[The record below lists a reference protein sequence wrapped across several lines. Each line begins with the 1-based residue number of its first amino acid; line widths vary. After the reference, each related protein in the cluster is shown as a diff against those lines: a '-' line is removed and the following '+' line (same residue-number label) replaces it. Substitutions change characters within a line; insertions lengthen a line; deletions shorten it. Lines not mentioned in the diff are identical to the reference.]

1 MVQMALPNGQ
11 VLDFGDASDEQIQS
25 VISSLAESNPDL
37 FSEPSVPQDQ
47 PPDPSQDQPPDPSTS
62 SYEELREYYRKN
74 KTGEVDVVG
83 QDTDYETGV
92 PSSALRFAFSG
103 GENPRE
109 KRLRLLSK
117 GIPEEGILQDA
128 QGEFILDLTKIPED
142 IKNRYGLKAKDGLTK
157 LAVDEEGLSTSDFID
172 FGAEAGTPLLFGTAA
187 ALATTGVGIP
197 VAMLA
202 VGAASAL
209 GYVADES
216 LEYAQGVRDQTFKE
230 DAKNVFFEFLV
241 GGTGEAGGRV
251 LTKLFGR
258 LAKGPGNAEANALRE
273 SARDILAGEVDAAT
287 GQLVTGTTTLRAANS
302 APLLGRAQAFAE
314 GVFPNARAATNNARY
329 MQVAYQNLMRE
340 AGIPEAQ
347 VAKTSEEF
355 LGALKKDIKKMY
367 STPDELVVEANKVLK
382 NTVEKEINSL
392 ISMFADTSYEGGEAA
407 LKGVQI
413 AKAAFDESAD
423 GLYTTASK
431 LLGDEPIIP
440 TSHLKKRLTDI
451 VDESLVTGSAIR
463 DSSLGK
469 VISGLDDFVKVDDM
483 NSIRTALREAS
494 YDPSLLGSSDKALL
508 QSLKSSVDD
517 SIINA
522 ESYFLE
528 VSTNLESGVRRTLGQ
543 GDDALKSGFEAL
555 RAANDF
561 YKEGMNKFDTLYAK
575 QLGSSARNSGK
586 LADPEAILDE
596 VVVANRPKL
605 LKDLLESM
613 RPPPLARFPIQEAPE
628 SFLDIVPNVSI
639 TGKDGRVVNLRQTI
653 AANPN
658 DDLAKF
664 YQTRFQSQKEFS
676 EEVAAART
684 AGENYPEAIRGSLAR
699 RWMERTIGGPDVTNI
714 FGRTDP
720 LKVASKIRALEKTA
734 PVLFGKQ
741 YEPIMKS
748 LSELSLLGE
757 EIGQNELRMLA
768 GRPITEQIQA
778 VAGLTKQADE
788 LKGLPFL
795 RSLEMAAESGEVDKV
810 VALVTR
816 NKDTIRQAKK
826 FLGPNSALMESV
838 KDEVLAKTIGSLGD
852 PSSTIVSKR
861 GLFGGRTQQRTVSPE
876 FVKDVMSGK
885 QHDKIMKALDSMG
898 REKMEMLFGK
908 DFIDRMANLAKKSES
923 VSMRSIKGLG
933 GLEVASLARAL
944 TMGAMFVAPMQV
956 LGTIAGIKTM
966 GTVLRSNWYLRF
978 ISRPTG
984 DLDNALNL
992 ERALGVAWGAT
1003 TRTLGRPVGEG
1014 VEDLLDGTAAN
1025 AVVNAAGPVVN
1036 AASPIVQNIRRQAA
1050 PFAAQAQKTGAD
1062 ALRQIEENKLMG
1074 VGANQ

>member
-1 MVQMALPNGQ
+1 MTQISLPNGTI
-11 VLDFGDASDEQIQS
+11 LDFEDA
-25 VISSLAESNPDL
+25 
-37 FSEPSVPQDQ
+37 
-47 PPDPSQDQPPDPSTS
+47 SQDQIQQALLVLKDDQPELFKDAPTPVDLGSASFDEVRSAVGMPTS
-62 SYEELREYYRKN
+62 EAGVK
-74 KTGEVDVVG
+74 

-92 PSSALRFAFSG
+92 KSSALRFAFSG

-157 LAVDEEGLSTSDFID
+157 LAVDEEGLSTADFID
-172 FGAEAGTPLLFGTAA
+172 FGAEAGTPLLLGTAA

-209 GYVADES
+209 GYVADEA

-230 DAKNVFFEFLV
+230 DAKNVFFEFLA
-241 GGTGEAGGRV
+241 GGIGEAGGRG

-302 APLLGRAQAFAE
+302 APLLGRAQAFYE

-440 TSHLKKRLTDI
+440 TSYLKKRLTDI
-451 VDESLVTGSAIR
+451 VDESLVTGTSIR

-522 ESYFLE
+522 ETYFLE
-528 VSTNLESGVRRTLGQ
+528 TGSNLSSAVQRTA
-543 GDDALKSGFEAL
+543 GDKGMTRYYTGKLKDNAALKSGFEAL

-561 YKEGMNKFDTLYAK
+561 YKEGINKFDTLYAK

-586 LADPEAILDE
+586 LADPEAVLDE

-816 NKDTIRQAKK
+816 NKDTISQAQK
-826 FLGPNSALMESV
+826 FLGKDSALMESV

-1014 VEDLLDGTAAN
+1014 VEDLLDGTAAE
-1025 AVVNAAGPVVN
+1025 AVVNAAGPAVN
-1036 AASPIVQNIRRQAA
+1036 AAAPIVQDFRRQAA
-1050 PFAAQAQKTGAD
+1050 PVIAGAQQTGAD
-1062 ALRQIEENKLMG
+1062 ALRQIEMNKLMG

>member
-1 MVQMALPNGQ
+1 MEITLPSGLN
-11 VLDFGDASDEQIQS
+11 VDFGDASQEQ
-25 VISSLAESNPDL
+25 V
-37 FSEPSVPQDQ
+37 QDALEAMREQ
-47 PPDPSQDQPPDPSTS
+47 DPSLF
-62 SYEELREYYRKN
+62 EESVAEPQSISELIALEESERAQGPAKAGT
-74 KTGEVDVVG
+74 TGVE
-83 QDTDYETGV
+83 QDTDYKTGV
-92 PSSALRFAFSG
+92 QSSALRFAFSG

-157 LAVDEEGLSTSDFID
+157 LAVDEEGLSTADIID
-172 FGAEAGTPLLFGTAA
+172 FGAEAGTPLLLGTAA

-209 GYVADES
+209 GYVADEA

-230 DAKNVFFEFLV
+230 DAKNVAFEFLV
-241 GGTGEAGGRV
+241 GGIGDASGRG
-251 LTKLFGR
+251 LSKLFGR
-258 LAKGPGNAEANALRE
+258 LAKGPSNAEANVLRE
-273 SARDILAGEVDAAT
+273 SSRDILAGEVDAAT

-302 APLLGRAQAFAE
+302 APLLGRAQAFYE
-314 GVFPNARAATNNARY
+314 GVFPNAKAATNNARY

-340 AGIPEAQ
+340 GGIPEAQ

-355 LGALKKDIKKMY
+355 LDALKKDIKKMY

-382 NTVEKEINSL
+382 NTVEKEINGL

-407 LKGVQI
+407 LKGVKI

-440 TSHLKKRLTDI
+440 TSYLKKRLTDI
-451 VDESLVTGSAIR
+451 VDESLVTGTSIR

-522 ESYFLE
+522 ETYFLE
-528 VSTNLESGVRRTLGQ
+528 TSSNLSSAVQRTA
-543 GDDALKSGFEAL
+543 GDKGMTRYYTGKLKDNAALKSGFEAL

-561 YKEGMNKFDTLYAK
+561 YKEGINKFDTLYAK

-605 LKDLLESM
+605 LKDLLDST

-653 AANPN
+653 AENPN
-658 DDLAKF
+658 DDLSKF

-684 AGENYPEAIRGSLAR
+684 AGKNYPEAIRGSLAR
-699 RWMERTIGGPDVTNI
+699 RWMERTVNGPDVTNI

-778 VAGLTKQADE
+778 VAGLTKQAKE

-816 NKDTIRQAKK
+816 NKDTISQAQK
-826 FLGPNSALMESV
+826 FLGKDSVLMESV

-933 GLEVASLARAL
+933 GLEVASIARAL
-944 TMGAMFVAPMQV
+944 TMGAMFVAPISV
-956 LGTIAGIKTM
+956 LTTIGGIKAM
-966 GTVLRSNWYLRF
+966 GTVLRSPFYLKMV
-978 ISRPTG
+978 SRPTG

-1036 AASPIVQNIRRQAA
+1036 AAGPIVQDFRQQAA
-1050 PFAAQAQKTGAD
+1050 PVIAGAQQAGAD

-1074 VGANQ
+1074 IGANQ

>member
-1 MVQMALPNGQ
+1 MEITLPSGLN
-11 VLDFGDASDEQIQS
+11 VDFGDASQEQ
-25 VISSLAESNPDL
+25 V
-37 FSEPSVPQDQ
+37 QDALEAMREQ
-47 PPDPSQDQPPDPSTS
+47 DPSLF
-62 SYEELREYYRKN
+62 EESVAEPQSISELIALEESERAQGPAKAGT
-74 KTGEVDVVG
+74 TGVE
-83 QDTDYETGV
+83 QDTDYKTGV
-92 PSSALRFAFSG
+92 QSSALRFAFSG

-142 IKNRYGLKAKDGLTK
+142 VKNRYGLKAKDGLTK

-172 FGAEAGTPLLFGTAA
+172 FGAEAGTPLLLGTAA
-187 ALATTGVGIP
+187 AFATTGFGIP

-209 GYVADES
+209 GYVVDES

-241 GGTGEAGGRV
+241 GGVGEAGGRG
-251 LTKLFGR
+251 LSKLFGR
-258 LAKGPGNAEANALRE
+258 LAKGPSNAEANALRE
-273 SARDILAGEVDAAT
+273 SSRDILAGEVDAAT

-302 APLLGRAQAFAE
+302 APLLGRAQAFYE
-314 GVFPNARAATNNARY
+314 GVFPNAKAATNNARY

-340 AGIPEAQ
+340 GGIPEAQ

-355 LGALKKDIKKMY
+355 LDALKKDIKKMY

-382 NTVEKEINSL
+382 NTVEKEINGL

-431 LLGDEPIIP
+431 LLGDKEIIP
-440 TSHLKKRLTDI
+440 TSYLKKRLTDI
-451 VDESLVTGSAIR
+451 VDESLVTGTAIKN
-463 DSSLGK
+463 SSLGR
-469 VISGLDDFVKVDDM
+469 VIEGLGEFIKVDDM

-522 ESYFLE
+522 EAYFLD
-528 VSTNLESGVRRTLGQ
+528 VSTNLRSGVRRTLGE

-605 LKDLLESM
+605 LKDLLGSM

-628 SFLDIVPNVSI
+628 SFLDIVPNVLI
-639 TGKDGRVVNLRQTI
+639 KGEGTGGQVVNLRQTI

-699 RWMERTIGGPDVTNI
+699 RWMERTINGPDVTNI

-826 FLGPNSALMESV
+826 FLGKDSALMESV

-861 GLFGGRTQQRTVSPE
+861 GLFGGRTQERTVSPE

-933 GLEVASLARAL
+933 GLETASIARAL
-944 TMGAMFVAPMQV
+944 TMGAMFVAPISV
-956 LGTIAGIKTM
+956 LTTIGSIKAM
-966 GTVLRSNWYLRF
+966 GAVLRSPFYLK
-978 ISRPTG
+978 IVSRPTG
-984 DLDNALNL
+984 DLDTALNL
-992 ERALGVAWGAT
+992 EKALGVAWGAT

-1025 AVVNAAGPVVN
+1025 AVVNAAGPAVN
-1036 AASPIVQNIRRQAA
+1036 AAAPIVQDIRRQAA
-1050 PFAAQAQKTGAD
+1050 PVISGAQQAGTD
-1062 ALRQIEENKLMG
+1062 ALRQIEMNKLMG